1 VTERIIRY
9 FEAVR
14 EGQAEVLAADPSA
27 YLIGLGV
34 PGPTGIF
41 GTTKGL
47 VDTFGPDR
55 VLDMPASEGGMTGV
69 ALGTAISGMRPI
81 MVHMR
86 VDFAVL
92 SMETLINQAAKWHYM
107 YGGKMRAPLTVRMI
121 IGRGWGQG
129 PQHSQALQAWFA
141 HIPGLKVVM
150 PATAADAK
158 GMLISAVEDDAPVI
172 IFEHRWL
179 YGVTG
184 HVPEGYYKTPLEG
197 ARVMREGRDVTLAGL
212 SYMALENLRAAEMLA
227 EVGIDAEVIDL
238 RTLSPIDT
246 GTIVESVKKTGRL
259 VVADTGHIDFG
270 VGAEIAAR
278 TTELAFSSLKK
289 APVRVGLPPV
299 PTPTTPALADLYYPR
314 AVDVARAALKLCD
327 RTDVLNDPPPVTPWR
342 DVPDPSFT
350 GPY

>member
-1 VTERIIRY
+1 LTDRTIKY

-14 EGQAEVLAADPSA
+14 EAQAECLAADPSV

-47 VDTFGPDR
+47 VETFGEDR

-69 ALGTAISGMRPI
+69 TLGTAISGLRPI

-92 SMETLINQAAKWHYM
+92 TMETLVNQAAKWHYM
-107 YGGKMRAPLTVRMI
+107 YGGQMRAPLTVRMI

-129 PQHSQALQAWFA
+129 PQHSQSLQSWFA
-141 HIPGLKVVM
+141 HVPGLKVVM
-150 PATAADAK
+150 PATAYDAK
-158 GMLISAVEDDAPVI
+158 GMLISAVADDAPVI
-172 IFEHRWL
+172 VFEHRWL
-179 YGVTG
+179 YGVSG
-184 HVPEGYYKTPLEG
+184 HVPEGYYKAPLER
-197 ARVMREGRDVTLAGL
+197 ARVMRQGKDMTLVGL
-212 SYMALENLRAAEMLA
+212 SYMTLESLRAAEMLA
-227 EVGIDAEVIDL
+227 EVGVDAEVVDL
-238 RTLSPIDT
+238 RSLTPIDHAT
-246 GTIVESVKKTGRL
+246 VLASVSKTGRL
-259 VVADTGHIDFG
+259 IVSDTGHIHFG
-270 VGAEIAAR
+270 ATAEVTATVAER
-278 TTELAFSSLKK
+278 GLSFLKRP
-289 APVRVGLPPV
+289 PVRIGLPPI

-314 AVDVARAALKLCD
+314 AVDIARAALKLLD
-327 RTDVLNDPPPVTPWR
+327 RDQVIEDPPPLTKWR